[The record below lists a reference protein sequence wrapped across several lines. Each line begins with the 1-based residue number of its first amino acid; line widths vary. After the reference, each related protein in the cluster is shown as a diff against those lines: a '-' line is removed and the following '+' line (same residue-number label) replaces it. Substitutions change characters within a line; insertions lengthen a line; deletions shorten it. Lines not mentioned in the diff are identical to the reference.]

1 MAAKRTTRITF
12 DVSNPEA
19 PVFVISVAAELTGMH
34 PQTLRGY
41 DRMGLVSPGRAG
53 GGGRRYSLRDI
64 ELLRTVAELTANGI
78 GIEGV
83 RRILELQNEVAALR
97 ARVAEL
103 ESDVAAAMQAALPN
117 LPVRHVGDRYVLAR
131 PLHTPTSP
139 GSSGAAIARPRSDE
153 SHADTQHHERPPDS
167 DGRQQVHPP

>member
-1 MAAKRTTRITF
+1 MAKPRARVTF
-12 DVSNPEA
+12 DVTNPDA

-41 DRMGLVSPGRAG
+41 DRLGLVSPGRAG

-64 ELLRTVAELTANGI
+64 ETLRVVGELTAAGI

-83 RRILELQNEVAALR
+83 RRILDLESQVAALR

-103 ESDVAAAMQAALPN
+103 EAELTEAA
-117 LPVRHVGDRYVLAR
+117 R
-131 PLHTPTSP
+131 
-139 GSSGAAIARPRSDE
+139 
-153 SHADTQHHERPPDS
+153 
-167 DGRQQVHPP
+167 